1 MKTIYTDNNATTQVD
16 PAVFEVM
23 KPYFVDNYFN
33 PGSLYKQGEAISEVV
48 ENSRSTIAKLLG
60 VDGNEIFFT
69 GSASEANNMAIKGVL
84 ESNPDRMHLITT
96 AVEHPSVHSLCK
108 DLERN
113 GLEVTYLGVDD
124 QGNIDIV
131 ELIDAIR
138 PDTAIVS
145 IMHANNETGVI
156 FPINKLSQVVK
167 KTDPMIAF
175 HTDATQTVGKID
187 VNIARDFPYVDMLSF
202 SGHKMYGPKGVGV
215 LYKKPLVLTR
225 PLIVGGHQEK
235 GQRAGT
241 ENVPYIAAM
250 AKALEI
256 ACAKFENVDPFSE
269 APLETRLRDR
279 LERFVLNNIK
289 GNKINGTRA
298 ERLGTTTSISFLGIE
313 GEGLIYGLSESG
325 ICCSTGSACSS
336 GNLEP
341 SHVLKAMGIPFEYAH
356 GTLRFSFGRFNT
368 ESDVEAIEKALPPI
382 VANLRRLSPFW
393 DNEKDEFRPDAL
405 KV

>member
-1 MKTIYTDNNATTQVD
+1 MKTIYADNNATTQVD
-16 PAVFEVM
+16 PQVFEAM
-23 KPYFVDNYFN
+23 TPYFVENYFN
-33 PGSLYKQGEAISEVV
+33 PGSIYKQGEAISEIV
-48 ENSRSTIAKLLG
+48 ENSREVIARLIG
-60 VDGNEIFFT
+60 AESNEVTFT

-84 ESNPDRMHLITT
+84 ESNPDRKHIITT
-96 AVEHPSVHSLCK
+96 SVEHPSVHSLCK

-113 GLEVTYLGVDD
+113 GYEVTYLPVDSN
-124 QGNIDIV
+124 GNLDIV
-131 ELIDAIR
+131 ALIDSIR

-167 KTDPMIAF
+167 KTDPLIAF
-175 HTDATQTVGKID
+175 HTDATQTIGKMDI
-187 VNIARDFPYVDMLSF
+187 NITRDFPFVDMLSF
-202 SGHKMYGPKGVGV
+202 SGHKIYAPKGVGV
-215 LYKKPLVLTR
+215 LYKKPLVLAR

-241 ENVPYIAAM
+241 ENVPYIVAT

-256 ACAKFENVDPFSE
+256 AYSKFEDIDPFGE
-269 APLETRLRDR
+269 PTLETRLRDR

-289 GNKINGTRA
+289 GIKINGAKA
-298 ERLGTTTSISFLGIE
+298 ERLGGTTSISFLGIE
-313 GEGLIYGLSESG
+313 GEGLIYGLSENG

-356 GTLRFSFGRFNT
+356 GTLRFSFGRFNI
-368 ESDVEAIEKALPPI
+368 ESDVEAIEKTLPPI
-382 VANLRRLSPFW
+382 VQNLRRLSPFW
-393 DNEKDEFRPDAL
+393 DNHKDEFRADPL
-405 KV
+405 EG